1 MKIIGIIL
9 VAVGVVGVILGS
21 MMFGDIG
28 VAAFIGAVT
37 AILSGVGF
45 ILCAKALKNKS

>member
-1 MKIIGIIL
+1 MKIIGILLIL
-9 VAVGVVGVILGS
+9 VGACGIFFGS

-28 VAAFIGAVT
+28 IAAYIGAVT

-45 ILCAKALKNKS
+45 LVCDKALKNK